1 MNWTA
6 IIIAGAIMGGLA
18 IIFAIILGIADK
30 KFAVEID
37 SRVPAITEC
46 LGGANCGACGY
57 AGCSALAEAIV
68 RGDAAPNSCP
78 ASKGD
83 KLKRISELLGVE
95 AEEKAPM
102 MAQLLCAGDCEAA
115 AVRYEYT
122 GAKSCRIAN
131 GLAGGPKMCTF
142 ACLGMGDC
150 VRDCKFGAITIGKN
164 GLPQFDRSK
173 CTGCGA
179 CAKQCPRG
187 AIQLVPRTAKVA
199 ILCRNDDM
207 GKEAKD
213 NCKNA
218 CIGCQRC
225 AKTCPQG
232 AISLVGKHCVVDQE
246 KCVGCMECTK
256 VCPMGC
262 IVTLQ

>member
-37 SRVPAITEC
+37 SRVPAIAEC

-150 VRDCKFGAITIGKN
+150 VRDCKFGA
-164 GLPQFDRSK
+164 
-173 CTGCGA
+173 
-179 CAKQCPRG
+179 
-187 AIQLVPRTAKVA
+187 
-199 ILCRNDDM
+199 
-207 GKEAKD
+207 
-213 NCKNA
+213 
-218 CIGCQRC
+218 
-225 AKTCPQG
+225 
-232 AISLVGKHCVVDQE
+232 
-246 KCVGCMECTK
+246 
-256 VCPMGC
+256 
-262 IVTLQ
+262 